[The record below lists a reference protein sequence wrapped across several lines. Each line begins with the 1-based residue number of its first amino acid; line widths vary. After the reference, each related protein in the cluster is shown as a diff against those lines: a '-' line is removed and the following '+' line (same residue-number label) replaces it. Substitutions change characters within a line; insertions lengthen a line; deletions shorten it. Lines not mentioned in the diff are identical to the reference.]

1 MSIIEKPRK
10 LLEFVEQPH
19 QEQWAM
25 RLDGVNYLPHYRLP
39 YTYVGPG
46 YGRLNMHEYTQA
58 DLESI
63 GGYPVR
69 MHLWPRGGTNYIP
82 RVEPEA

>member
-1 MSIIEKPRK
+1 MSIMEKARR
-10 LLEFVEQPH
+10 LEFIEQPRA
-19 QEQWAM
+19 EQWAM
-25 RLDGVNYLPHYRLP
+25 RLDGVYYLPHYRLP

-46 YGRLNMHEYTQA
+46 YGRLNFLEYTQA
-58 DLESI
+58 DLQTI
-63 GGYPVR
+63 GGFPVR